1 MLPLLLFFMA
11 KSPFP
16 VPASQTDTYGTWLA
30 DQEWHF
36 AEDGQWAWILNDEN
50 RYLVEGVFEDSEERL
65 VPNDE
70 MKEALRLM
78 QLAPRLLR
86 FVLRGLELLDNATLN
101 DSNKV
106 EHLQLLLAEVAG
118 NCLRGQGGA
127 LDIARA
133 VQDRQASRE

>member
-1 MLPLLLFFMA
+1 M
-11 KSPFP
+11 
-16 VPASQTDTYGTWLA
+16 
-30 DQEWHF
+30 
-36 AEDGQWAWILNDEN
+36 
-50 RYLVEGVFEDSEERL
+50 FEDSEERF

-78 QLAPRLLR
+78 QHAPQLLR